1 MQSNLYKYFGAI
13 SSKKIIFSNF
23 GSRSLLASLLLS
35 FLLLSCL
42 TVEIDATSTYYNNNE
57 MWVQGYLHYVGS
69 SRGTVNDNL
78 DDGQVHRIYLNAEA
92 ERCLAR
98 EPYLTNMALEVVEG
112 WIDDGYECSIPYSQ
126 RLNVEQPHTYNN
138 QSNYNATAYY
148 DVEVV
153 AMQTNLLYRPERN
166 DKYIT
171 LIVSGLV
178 IMTMW
183 CVIKVVRHD

>member
-1 MQSNLYKYFGAI
+1 MRLNLSI
-13 SSKKIIFSNF
+13 SSGRTLSEKIISSSS
-23 GSRSLLASLLLS
+23 GLRLLFLLPLLF
-35 FLLLSCL
+35 FLLLNSL
-42 TVEIDATSTYYNNNE
+42 TIRIDATSTYYDNNE

-98 EPYLTNMALEVVEG
+98 EPYLTNMALQSVEG
-112 WIDDGYECSIPYSQ
+112 WVDAGYNCSIPYGQ
-126 RLNVEQPHTYNN
+126 RLYVEQPHTYNN
-138 QSNYNATAYY
+138 STNYNATAYY

-153 AMQTNLLYRPERN
+153 TMKTNLLYRPERN

-171 LIVSGLV
+171 LIVSGL
-178 IMTMW
+178 IILTMW